1 MFLLIYLSFLS
12 LGARFLVTSF
22 KSCNFLPNS
31 SSFATNSISFSS
43 PNELR
48 TDIYIPIATDGEPF
62 STFTSVALLI
72 PARSGISSLDKP
84 LRKQS
89 VKSDG
94 VINLFSDVGGKVFQM
109 PPHNPEVQAYP

>member
-31 SSFATNSISFSS
+31 SSFATNSISFLS

-72 PARSGISSLDKP
+72 PARSAISSLDKP
-84 LRKQS
+84 LLKRASLIFSPNS
-89 VKSDG
+89 VRT
-94 VINLFSDVGGKVFQM
+94 F
-109 PPHNPEVQAYP
+109 